1 MIKRTNL
8 IFDYMSIIVNDDF
21 ETIND
26 SLPNS
31 IYYITLSSFNR

>member
-8 IFDYMSIIVNDDF
+8 IFDYMSIVNDDF

-26 SLPNS
+26 SLPNC